1 MNRRKVLPEVKGGAE
16 WERERERESFMVW
29 NNRVGRKQMVK
40 GDW

>member
-1 MNRRKVLPEVKGGAE
+1 MNRRKVLPEAKGGAE
-16 WERERERESFMVW
+16 WERESFMVW

>member
-16 WERERERESFMVW
+16 WERERESFMVW
-29 NNRVGRKQMVK
+29 NNRVGWKQMVK